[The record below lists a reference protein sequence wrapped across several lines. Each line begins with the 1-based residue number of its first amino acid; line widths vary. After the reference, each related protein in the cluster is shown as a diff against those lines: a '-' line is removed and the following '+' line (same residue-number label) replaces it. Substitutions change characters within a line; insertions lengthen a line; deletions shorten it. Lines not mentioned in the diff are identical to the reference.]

1 MVIKIINT
9 VFIVTG
15 YLKFIRPL
23 RGLMQGKRAVALS
36 LVVGSFLAIPST
48 AYADMGLPMII
59 IAWPGMAV
67 MLIPVVA
74 LEVFVL
80 MRIFGTSVR
89 RTVEVATTSNIISTV
104 VGIPVTWGILFGVQA
119 ITGGGRG
126 GPSVET
132 LAGKVLA
139 VTWQA
144 PWLLPHESAA
154 YWMVP
159 VAMLVLLVPF
169 FFASWLIE
177 YQISRLMM
185 RNFEAG
191 VVKNAVLRANLAS
204 YALLALVVI
213 GALAVGI
220 CRHAGI

>member
-1 MVIKIINT
+1 MRGKPRLLLTVIMVS
-9 VFIVTG
+9 
-15 YLKFIRPL
+15 LL
-23 RGLMQGKRAVALS
+23 AV
-36 LVVGSFLAIPST
+36 PST
-48 AYADMGLPMII
+48 AYADMGLPMIV
-59 IAWPGMAV
+59 IAWPGMGV

-80 MRIFGTSVR
+80 MRTFGTPVG
-89 RTVEVATTSNIISTV
+89 RTVEVTATSNIVSTV

-119 ITGGGRG
+119 VTGGGMG
-126 GPSVET
+126 GPGVET

-144 PWLLPHESAA
+144 PWLLPYESPA

-177 YQISRLMM
+177 YQVSRRMM
-185 RNFEAG
+185 RSLAAG

-204 YALLALVVI
+204 YALLAVVVVGVLVVR
-213 GALAVGI
+213 VYQ
-220 CRHAGI
+220 HVY

>member
-1 MVIKIINT
+1 MRGK
-9 VFIVTG
+9 
-15 YLKFIRPL
+15 
-23 RGLMQGKRAVALS
+23 RGLLTTLIMVS
-36 LVVGSFLAIPST
+36 LLAAPST
-48 AYADMGLPMII
+48 AHADMGLPMLI
-59 IAWPGMAV
+59 IAWPGMGV

-80 MRIFGTSVR
+80 MRLFGTPVG
-89 RTVEVATTSNIISTV
+89 RTVEVAATSNIVSTV
-104 VGIPVTWGILFGVQA
+104 VGIPVTWGILFGMQA
-119 ITGGGRG
+119 VTGGGRG

-144 PWLLPHESAA
+144 PWLLPYESDL

-177 YQISRLMM
+177 YQVSRLMM
-185 RNFEAG
+185 RDFAAG

-204 YALLALVVI
+204 YALLVLVVI

-220 CRHAGI
+220 YQRAAI